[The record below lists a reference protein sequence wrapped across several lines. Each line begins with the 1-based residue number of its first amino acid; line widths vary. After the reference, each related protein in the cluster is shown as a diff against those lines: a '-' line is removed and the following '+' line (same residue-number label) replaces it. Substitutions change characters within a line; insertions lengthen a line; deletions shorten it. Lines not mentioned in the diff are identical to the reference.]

1 MNNNYHILM
10 YMNEDSKIHRM
21 NSKMKILCFLL
32 SLLISII
39 SIDYISVLLYY
50 AFIYFIMFKSNIKLN
65 YYLYSLFIIWPVYIV
80 IFLFSYFI
88 SSSVL
93 LSLLFVLKFILIIL
107 SFVILTGTTSL
118 SEIAWGFECLFEKLK
133 KIKIPVSKI
142 ALKIA
147 MLIKFVSTL
156 FNQGKQI
163 RKSMAYRG
171 IPLSE
176 SKIKVLF
183 KMFFPVINLSYKLS
197 NRTIST
203 MKLRFYGSTKRRTN
217 YHENKKT
224 KFDKLLILINL
235 VFIYVSVIIGWI
247 L

>member
-183 KMFFPVINLSYKLS
+183 KMFFSSYK
-197 NRTIST
+197 
-203 MKLRFYGSTKRRTN
+203 
-217 YHENKKT
+217 
-224 KFDKLLILINL
+224 
-235 VFIYVSVIIGWI
+235 FII
-247 L
+247 